1 MKLLLLKRA
10 TPLLSALIL
19 AGCVSYGGITPQ
31 AKLTSAADLHLTQ
44 SETQWPDLRSWEILH
59 DPVLNHL
66 MDQALEGNPNIKV
79 AKARLGKVSAMTQM
93 ADANRYPEVGV
104 RASVMPERFTEN
116 GLYPPPYAGATKST
130 NQLMVNARYEFDF
143 WGKNHDLLAAA
154 ISQEKAAQAE
164 VHAAKLLI
172 ETSVAKSYFSLAN
185 NLEQKAIL
193 EKMLAVRVELSNVA
207 SRRLAAGLE
216 TSQDTETTQQAIPAM
231 KAFISYIDE
240 QISLSR
246 NALAALIG
254 KGPEATQNVVA
265 SLPASLT
272 LPAPD
277 SISANLLGHRADVT
291 AARLRAEAAAKQIDA
306 TKTEFYP
313 NVNLTAFAGFS
324 SIGFSHWIEGS
335 SRDYGVGPA
344 ISLPIFDGGRLRAD
358 LSSKT
363 AEYDMAVESYNQT
376 LIEAV
381 HDVADQLTSLKA
393 NTEQLQHQNE
403 LLHSADTVYQNAI
416 QREQAGL
423 VNRITV
429 LNAQSSV
436 LNQQSF
442 AVELRTRAVGL
453 NINLLRA
460 LGGGFDEQT
469 AFQTTVS
476 QNTAPETAS
485 PNATN

>member
-1 MKLLLLKRA
+1 MKLYFLKRA

-19 AGCVSYGGITPQ
+19 AGCVSYAGITPQ
-31 AKLTSAADLHLTQ
+31 AKLTSTADLHLADTR
-44 SETQWPDLRSWEILH
+44 TQWPDLRSWEILH
-59 DPVLNHL
+59 DPVLNQL
-66 MDQALEGNPNIKV
+66 MDQALEGNPSIKV
-79 AKARLGKVSAMTQM
+79 AQARLNKVSAMTQY
-93 ADANRYPEVGV
+93 ANANRYPEVGV
-104 RASVMPERFTEN
+104 RASVTPERFTEN

-130 NQLMVNARYEFDF
+130 NLLMVNAQYEFDF

-164 VHAAKLLI
+164 VHASRLLI

-193 EKMLAVRVELSNVA
+193 EKMLTVREELSNVA
-207 SRRLAAGLE
+207 SRRLEAGLE
-216 TSQDTETTQQAIPAM
+216 TSQDRDTTQQGIPAM
-231 KAFISYIDE
+231 KAFISAIDE
-240 QISLSR
+240 QITLSR

-254 KGPEATQNVVA
+254 KGPDATQNVLA
-265 SLPASLT
+265 SLPASLK
-272 LPAPD
+272 LPVPE
-277 SISANLLGHRADVT
+277 SVSANLLGHRADIT

-306 TKTEFYP
+306 GKTEFYP
-313 NVNLTAFAGFS
+313 NINLSAFAGLS
-324 SIGFSHWIEGS
+324 SIGFTRWLDSS

-363 AEYDMAVESYNQT
+363 AEYDLAVESYNQT

-393 NTEQLQHQNE
+393 IAVQQQQQNE
-403 LLHSADTVYQNAI
+403 LLHSAETIYQNAV

-429 LNAQSSV
+429 LNAQTSV
-436 LNQQSF
+436 LNQQSI
-442 AVELRTRAVGL
+442 ATELRTRAVGF

-460 LGGGFDEQT
+460 LGGGFDEQAAYQAKVAQSAT
-469 AFQTTVS
+469 P
-476 QNTAPETAS
+476 NTAARG
-485 PNATN
+485 N

>member
-1 MKLLLLKRA
+1 MKFHFLKHA
-10 TPLLSALIL
+10 TPLLGTLIL
-19 AGCVSYGGITPQ
+19 AGCVSYAGISPQ
-31 AKLTSAADLHLTQ
+31 AKLTSAADLHLTDAA
-44 SETQWPDLRSWEILH
+44 TQWPDLRSWEILH
-59 DPVLNHL
+59 DPVLNRL
-66 MDQALEGNPNIKV
+66 MDQALENNPNIKV
-79 AKARLGKVSAMTQM
+79 AQARLGKVAAMTQY

-116 GLYPPPYAGATKST
+116 GLYPPPYAGSIKST
-130 NQLMVNARYEFDF
+130 NQLMVNASYEFDF
-143 WGKNHDLLAAA
+143 WDKNHDLLAAA

-164 VHAAKLLI
+164 VHSARLLI

-193 EKMLAVRVELSNVA
+193 EKMLSVREELSNVA
-207 SRRLAAGLE
+207 NRRQSAGLE
-216 TSQDTETTQQAIPAM
+216 TSQDRDTTQQGIPAM
-231 KAFISYIDE
+231 KAFLSAVDE
-240 QISLSR
+240 QITLAR

-254 KGPEATQNVVA
+254 KGPEATQNIVA
-265 SLPASLT
+265 SLPAVVT

-277 SISANLLGHRADVT
+277 SISANLLGHRADIT

-324 SIGFSHWIEGS
+324 SIGFTHWIEGS

-358 LSSKT
+358 LRGKT

-393 NTEQLQHQNE
+393 IALQQRQQNE
-403 LLHSADTVYQNAI
+403 LLHSAESIYQNAV

-429 LNAQSSV
+429 LNAQTS
-436 LNQQSF
+436 LFNQQSL
-442 AVELRTRAVGL
+442 AIALRTRAVGL

-460 LGGGFDEQT
+460 LGGGFDEQS
-469 AFQTTVS
+469 AFGTKVS
-476 QNTAPETAS
+476 QNDAS
-485 PNATN
+485 AGRNSSN